1 MVVLS
6 ARVFGTGTNTKGY
19 VFLGKKSI
27 GQYKLRILM
36 SRVETLSFK
45 DVHDVEWQ
53 QEALPKVEGHVGG
66 QLGTGPNI
74 IMTELIAYSYLS
86 AAVY

>member
-1 MVVLS
+1 MS
-6 ARVFGTGTNTKGY
+6 ARLNKHEGIYISGQ
-19 VFLGKKSI
+19 KSI

-36 SRVETLSFK
+36 SRAETLSFK

-74 IMTELIAYSYLS
+74 IIAYSYLS

>member
-1 MVVLS
+1 
-6 ARVFGTGTNTKGY
+6 
-19 VFLGKKSI
+19 
-27 GQYKLRILM
+27 M
-36 SRVETLSFK
+36 SRAETLSFK

-74 IMTELIAYSYLS
+74 IIAYSYLS

>member
-1 MVVLS
+1 
-6 ARVFGTGTNTKGY
+6 
-19 VFLGKKSI
+19 
-27 GQYKLRILM
+27 M
-36 SRVETLSFK
+36 SLVEALSFK

-74 IMTELIAYSYLS
+74 IMTEFIAHTYLS
-86 AAVY
+86 PDVFSIPYSPKEIFHKKNYPHVTEERSKEIFIVL